1 MTTDRSMARRFAPL
15 LVVFLAPG
23 AGAQTAAPAPP
34 ATPAADAGVITP
46 APNLHV
52 DGMPALP
59 AAIVEAVGRYTEF
72 RTATFAGWHPTKR
85 QALILTR
92 FANTNQVHE
101 VRFPGGDR
109 RQLTFFPERVTAASW
124 PRRSGEYFLLTR
136 DRGGD
141 EFRQIFRADVA
152 TGVTTMVSDGGRS
165 QNDLGP
171 WSHAGDRIAYD
182 STRRNG
188 ADRDI
193 YVMDPKEPASDR
205 RVLTLEGGG
214 WGAMDWSPDD
224 TRLAVLEYV
233 SINESY
239 LWVADVATGE
249 KKLVTPKVEGQLVA
263 YGGAQWSADGKGLW
277 VTTDR
282 DSEFRRLAYLD
293 LGTGKHRYYTTE
305 VHWDVDLFD
314 VTPDGRTIAV
324 VTNED
329 GIGRLRLIDAAS
341 GEARLVSGLPAG
353 VVGSLEWH
361 ENGEE
366 LGLSLSSARSPSDM
380 YSVDAATAKVERWTE
395 SETGGLNAANFA
407 EPELVRWESFDGRTI
422 SGFLY
427 KPEAKFAGR
436 RPVVINIHG
445 GPESQFKP
453 SFLGRNN
460 FYLDEL
466 GVAILYPN
474 VRGSRG
480 YGKSYL
486 RLDNGRLREDSV
498 KDIGALIDWIA
509 TRPDLDASRI
519 MVTGGSY
526 GGYMTLASATHYD
539 AKLRASLAVV
549 GISSFVTFLENTE
562 DYRRDLRRAEYG
574 DERDPAM
581 REFLLS
587 ISPLNNASK
596 ITKPLFVVQGKND
609 PRVPYTESEQMV
621 ATIRKNQGPV
631 WYLLADD
638 EGHGFAKKSN
648 QDFQFY
654 ATVEFIRRYLLEP
667 GDASAG
673 R

>member
-1 MTTDRSMARRFAPL
+1 
-15 LVVFLAPG
+15 
-23 AGAQTAAPAPP
+23 
-34 ATPAADAGVITP
+34 
-46 APNLHV
+46 
-52 DGMPALP
+52 
-59 AAIVEAVGRYTEF
+59 
-72 RTATFAGWHPTKR
+72 
-85 QALILTR
+85 
-92 FANTNQVHE
+92 
-101 VRFPGGDR
+101 
-109 RQLTFFPERVTAASW
+109 
-124 PRRSGEYFLLTR
+124 
-136 DRGGD
+136 
-141 EFRQIFRADVA
+141 
-152 TGVTTMVSDGGRS
+152 
-165 QNDLGP
+165 
-171 WSHAGDRIAYD
+171 
-182 STRRNG
+182 
-188 ADRDI
+188 
-193 YVMDPKEPASDR
+193 
-205 RVLTLEGGG
+205 
-214 WGAMDWSPDD
+214 WGALDWSPDD
-224 TRLAVLEYV
+224 TRLAVQEFV

-249 KKLVTPKVEGQLVA
+249 KTRVTPKVKGELVS

-282 DSEFRRLAYLD
+282 DSEFKRLAYLD
-293 LGTGKHRYYTTE
+293 LASGKHRYYTTE
-305 VHWDVDLFD
+305 IRWDVDLFD
-314 VTPDGRTIAV
+314 LSPDGRTIAV

-341 GEARLVSGLPAG
+341 GEARLVAALPVG
-353 VVGSLEWH
+353 VIGSLEWH
-361 ENGEE
+361 ENGKD

-380 YSVDAATAKVERWTE
+380 YSIDAATGKVERWTE
-395 SETGGLNAANFA
+395 SETGGLNAANFV
-407 EPELVRWESFDGRTI
+407 EPELVRWKSFDGRTI

-427 KPEAKFAGR
+427 KPAAKFAGR

-445 GPESQFKP
+445 GPESQFQP
-453 SFLGRNN
+453 AFLGRSNY
-460 FYLDEL
+460 YLDEL
-466 GVAILYPN
+466 GVAVLFPN
-474 VRGSRG
+474 VRGSSG

-498 KDIGALIDWIA
+498 KDIGTLIDWIG

-526 GGYMTLASATHYD
+526 GGYMTLASATHFD

-549 GISSFVTFLENTE
+549 GVSNFVTFLENTE

-587 ISPLNNASK
+587 IAPLNNASK

-667 GDASAG
+667 GDGSPA

>member
-1 MTTDRSMARRFAPL
+1 MAVR
-15 LVVFLAPG
+15 
-23 AGAQTAAPAPP
+23 AQPAAPSPEAK
-34 ATPAADAGVITP
+34 PAAPGVITP
-46 APNLHV
+46 TPNLHA
-52 DGMPALP
+52 DGMPELP
-59 AAIVEAVGRYTEF
+59 ASIADAVGRYTEF
-72 RTATFAGWHPTKR
+72 RTATFSGWHPTRR
-85 QALILTR
+85 QALVLTR

-109 RQLTFFPERVTAASW
+109 RQLTFFPERITAASW
-124 PRRSGEYFLLTR
+124 PRHSGEYFLFTR

-141 EFRQIFRADVA
+141 EFRQIFRTDVA

-171 WSHAGDRIAYD
+171 WSHSGDRMAYD

-193 YVMDPKEPASDR
+193 YIVDPKDPATDR
-205 RVLTLEGGG
+205 RLLTLEGGG
-214 WGAMDWSPDD
+214 WGALDWSPDD

-249 KKLVTPKVEGQLVA
+249 KTRVTPKVKGELVS

-282 DSEFRRLAYLD
+282 DSEFQRLAYLD
-293 LGTGKHRYYTTE
+293 LASGKHRYYTTE
-305 VHWDVDLFD
+305 IPWDVDLFD
-314 VTPDGRTIAV
+314 LSPDGRTIAV

-341 GEARLVSGLPAG
+341 GEARLITALPVG
-353 VVGSLEWH
+353 VIGSLEWH
-361 ENGEE
+361 ENGKD

-380 YSVDAATAKVERWTE
+380 YSVDAATGKVERWTE
-395 SETGGLNAANFA
+395 SETGGLNAANFV
-407 EPELVRWESFDGRTI
+407 EPELVRWKSFDGRTI

-427 KPEAKFAGR
+427 KPAAKFAGR

-445 GPESQFKP
+445 GPESQFQP
-453 SFLGRNN
+453 AFLGRNN
-460 FYLDEL
+460 YYLDEL
-466 GVAILYPN
+466 GVAILFPN
-474 VRGSRG
+474 VRGSSG

-498 KDIGALIDWIA
+498 KDIGTLIDWIG

-526 GGYMTLASATHYD
+526 GGYMTLASATHFD

-549 GISSFVTFLENTE
+549 GISNFVTFLENTE

-654 ATVEFIRRYLLEP
+654 ATVEFIRRYLLES
-667 GDASAG
+667 GDGSPA